1 MISPNLSARS
11 GDGEMVRWCVLQL
24 SGPGPGGHWDT
35 SVVSQSH
42 NNKQQPTP
50 PPPQHTGDHED
61 TGALAQVGYDD
72 SFHCHGG
79 ILLPRHLSDVR
90 QQTLRVCLIVLEK
103 VPSEGS

>member
-1 MISPNLSARS
+1 MISQNLLALS

-79 ILLPRHLSDVR
+79 ILLPRHVSDGK